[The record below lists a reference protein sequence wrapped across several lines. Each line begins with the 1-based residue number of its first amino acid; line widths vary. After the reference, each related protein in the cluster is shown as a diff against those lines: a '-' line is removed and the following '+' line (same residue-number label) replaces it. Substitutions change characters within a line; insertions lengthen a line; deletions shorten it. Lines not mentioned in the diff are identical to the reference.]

1 MTMDGLEG
9 VVVAE
14 TCLSDVD
21 GERGRLVIRGHD
33 VETLAERADFE
44 AACALLWTGELPG
57 PVAHANVRG
66 ALGRARA
73 RAFARL
79 PLLGAAL
86 ESSDGM
92 EALRG
97 ALAQL
102 RASEIAEREL
112 HVELTAAVAVFAAAW
127 ARKRRGAT
135 PVAPDPAL
143 GHAADYLRMASPH
156 GSDPARSRA
165 LDAYLVT
172 AADHGMNASTFTAR
186 VVASTDSDTVSA
198 VVAALGALKGPRHG
212 GAPGP
217 VLQMLDAIGEPVS
230 AARWIAAELAAGRR
244 IMGMGHRVYRVRDP
258 RAAVLERAVERLRAT
273 GLRSDRLDL
282 ARAVERVAVD
292 SLGERRPERR
302 MAANVEFY
310 TAVLLDAIGL
320 PQELFSPTFAVA
332 RVAGWLAHV
341 DEQRASSR
349 IIRPS
354 SRYVGPVPETPEAA

>member
-1 MTMDGLEG
+1 MVMDGLEG

-33 VETLAERADFE
+33 VEQLAECADFE
-44 AACALLWTGELPG
+44 AACALVWTGQLPS
-57 PVAHANVRG
+57 PSAHAEVRR
-66 ALGRARA
+66 ALGRGRV

-79 PLLGAAL
+79 PTLGDAL
-86 ESSDGM
+86 DSSDGM

-97 ALAQL
+97 GLAQL
-102 RASEIAEREL
+102 RASEIPESAL

-127 ARKRRGAT
+127 ARLRRGSA
-135 PVAPDPAL
+135 PVAPDPEL

-172 AADHGMNASTFTAR
+172 ALDHGMNASTFTAR

-217 VLQMLDAIGEPVS
+217 VLAMLDAIGEPEN
-230 AARWIAAELAAGRR
+230 AERWIAAELAAGRR
-244 IMGMGHRVYRVRDP
+244 IMGMGHRV
-258 RAAVLERAVERLRAT
+258 
-273 GLRSDRLDL
+273 
-282 ARAVERVAVD
+282 
-292 SLGERRPERR
+292 
-302 MAANVEFY
+302 
-310 TAVLLDAIGL
+310 
-320 PQELFSPTFAVA
+320 
-332 RVAGWLAHV
+332 
-341 DEQRASSR
+341 
-349 IIRPS
+349 
-354 SRYVGPVPETPEAA
+354 